1 MARAQ
6 EIAEQPVL
14 LAHSQLR
21 GVAGCHSQYLTNM
34 GSQGTLTIA
43 IVVRWAPRA
52 ASPPAQWG
60 PRR

>member
-1 MARAQ
+1 M
-6 EIAEQPVL
+6 L